1 MFKLIRNILVALLVF
16 TSDLAAQDNDQVKF
30 SHEYKNAIGIRAGR
44 TSGITFKHF
53 FNSGNAFE
61 GILGLWKN
69 AVGLTA
75 LYEKN
80 QGLGVKGL
88 KFYYGAGVHLTGETG
103 HNYYRKHNVADNDY
117 VHRYGENGWAA
128 GIDGIVGLDYKI
140 GPVPLAVSL
149 DIKPFAEV
157 SNYGY
162 IYTGL
167 DAGLGIKLAF

>member
-1 MFKLIRNILVALLVF
+1 MFKLIRHTLIVF
-16 TSDLAAQDNDQVKF
+16 LACTTSLEAQQNDAVT
-30 SHEYKNAIGIRAGR
+30 SSPEYKNAIGIRAGR

-80 QGLGVKGL
+80 QGLGVNGL
-88 KFYYGAGVHLTGETG
+88 KFYYGAGAHITGETG
-103 HNYYRKHNVADNDY
+103 HNYYRKHNGTDNDY
-117 VHRYGENGWAA
+117 VYRYGENGWAA
-128 GIDGIVGLDYKI
+128 GIDGTVGLDYKI
-140 GPVPLAVSL
+140 GPVPLAISL
-149 DIKPFAEV
+149 DIKPFAEL